1 MTTYTVTAVDFTQ
14 WRTKSRQLLRTRVAP
29 SAVSWA
35 DAAQASLFSC
45 ATDDLPVPHADA
57 ASKVTISKELISML
71 EVAACFRSSSQADV
85 WALMYRLV
93 WRYAFETRTLLNLQ
107 TDPDVKR
114 LRAMCQAVR
123 RDMHKMK
130 AFVRFRRVA
139 YTQPSL
145 DVSEVT
151 ATYTAKTID
160 ESVPLDNDSVYI
172 AWFEPDHRIVKALAS
187 FFRGRFSG
195 MRWSILTP
203 DDCVHWN
210 GEQLRF
216 SEGVTAPPATI
227 DDMESLWS
235 TYYCNIFNPTRL
247 KEKAMQ
253 SEMPKKYWQHLP
265 ESIHI
270 SDLCRSA
277 SAKTA
282 SMLQHTLTDPE
293 RLRKKS
299 QALKQAQDL
308 LRNKTSNN

>member
-1 MTTYTVTAVDFTQ
+1 MTTYTATAVDFIQ
-14 WRTKSRQLLRTRVAP
+14 WRAKARQLLRAQVAP

-35 DAAQASLFSC
+35 DAAQASLFSG
-45 ATDDLPVPHADA
+45 ATDDLPVSHADA
-57 ASKVTISKELISML
+57 ANTVTISKELISML

-93 WRYAFETRTLLNLQ
+93 WRYAFEGRALLHLQ

-114 LRAMCQAVR
+114 LRAMCQSVR

-139 YTQPSL
+139 YSPPSL
-145 DVSEVT
+145 EVAEAV
-151 ATYTAKTID
+151 ATYSSQTE
-160 ESVPLDNDSVYI
+160 ESVPLDSDSIYI
-172 AWFEPDHRIVKALAS
+172 AWFEPEHRIVKALAS

-195 MRWSILTP
+195 MRWSILTL

-216 SEGVTAPPATI
+216 SEGVAVPPATN
-227 DDMESLWS
+227 DEMESLWS
-235 TYYCNIFNPTRL
+235 TYYCNIFNPARL

-277 SAKTA
+277 SAKTI
-282 SMLQHTLTDPE
+282 SMLQHSLTDPN

-308 LRNKTSNN
+308 LRNK